1 MTVTGLACKVGMVVL
16 TLHRPLRANYHI
28 RPLETQLLKGR
39 GSRGLWDTNDC
50 YTRQKRINRKYLFV
64 LQKSRHE
71 SAQSKRLGMYI

>member
-1 MTVTGLACKVGMVVL
+1 MTVTGLACKVCMVVL
-16 TLHRPLRANYHI
+16 TLHGPLRVNI

-39 GSRGLWDTNDC
+39 GSRSLWDTNYC